1 MDVCHIGQ
9 TSHLTQRCSDA
20 NAYGNP
26 AIPSTANAN
35 VLGPH
40 PSHHAQPLARANAQ
54 DQRRVEGQCIHQAL
68 LAPAAGS

>member
-9 TSHLTQRCSDA
+9 TSHLTQRCWDA
-20 NAYGNP
+20 NAYGNT

-40 PSHHAQPLARANAQ
+40 PSHHAQSLARVKAQ
-54 DQRRVEGQCIHQAL
+54 DQRRVEGQCIHKAL